1 MNMVQT
7 SSNIMNPPNII
18 MNFPNIVQREAGK
31 PHICPG
37 GGKMVKPV
45 MRTWWTIHGETGK
58 NSTVLGDV
66 EFLLVRFT

>member
-7 SSNIMNPPNII
+7 SSNIMK
-18 MNFPNIVQREAGK
+18 FPNIVQWEAGK

-45 MRTWWTIHGETGK
+45 MRTW
-58 NSTVLGDV
+58 
-66 EFLLVRFT
+66 